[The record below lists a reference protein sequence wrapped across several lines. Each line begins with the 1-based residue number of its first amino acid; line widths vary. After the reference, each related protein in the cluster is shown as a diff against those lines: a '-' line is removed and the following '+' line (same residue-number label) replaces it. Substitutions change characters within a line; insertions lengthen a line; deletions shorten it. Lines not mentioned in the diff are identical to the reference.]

1 MSRARR
7 FADKGNLHSLVLNA
21 TDGSAS
27 DIGEKI
33 LLDGTDTSASN
44 SGFTILLED
53 ATGNA
58 DVEVTT
64 YLDNGVFNFT
74 TPPKNENHV
83 MFRVTAPV
91 NTSYISLA
99 DATYVQ
105 LTFTQVDYNIGGGWD
120 ASINSFKPPIAGYYQ
135 LQAQWHLNSEVDT
148 QQMGIFWRRNES
160 GSSSSDHG
168 DEIARCPYSRHV
180 NYYNN
185 AAGGTDDFYAS
196 SIDSKII
203 MYFNGDTDF
212 VNVRAYSANEDGQ
225 GVNIFEAPYNFWF
238 SGQLVSRSPIGHAG
252 LNAVT

>member
-1 MSRARR
+1 MARARQLAGR
-7 FADKGNLHSLVLNA
+7 GNYDTLLLDASSADTDVGEQILLDSS
-21 TDGSAS
+21 DGSGS
-27 DIGEKI
+27 DIGFAI
-33 LLDGTDTSASN
+33 LQ
-44 SGFTILLED
+44 ED
-53 ATGNA
+53 ATDNP
-58 DVEVTT
+58 DVEVST

-105 LTFTQVDYNIGGGWD
+105 LTFTQVDYNIGGGFD
-120 ASINSFKPPIAGYYQ
+120 VSTNSFKPPIAGYYQ
-135 LQAQWHLNSEVDT
+135 LQCQWHLYASPLADT
-148 QQMGIFWRRNES
+148 HQMQIQWRRNEL
-160 GSSSSDHG
+160 GSSSGDFG
-168 DEIARCPYSRHV
+168 DEIARCPYSRH
-180 NYYNN
+180 NINGLTN
-185 AAGGTDDFYAS
+185 DDMYAS

-212 VNVRAYSANEDGQ
+212 VNIRAYVDTDSSQTA
-225 GVNIFEAPYNFWF
+225 NIFAAPYNFWF

>member
-1 MSRARR
+1 MARARQLAGR
-7 FADKGNLHSLVLNA
+7 GNYDTLLLDASSADTDVGEQILLDSS
-21 TDGSAS
+21 DGSGS
-27 DIGEKI
+27 DIGFAI
-33 LLDGTDTSASN
+33 LQ
-44 SGFTILLED
+44 ED
-53 ATGNA
+53 ATDNA

-83 MFRVTAPV
+83 MFRVTRPV
-91 NTSYISLA
+91 DVTGIVLA
-99 DATYVQ
+99 DATYVE

-135 LQAQWHLNSEVDT
+135 LQAQWHDLSGTDV
-148 QQMGIFWRRNES
+148 QQMLIAWRRNATGAGS
-160 GSSSSDHG
+160 GNLG

-212 VNVRAYSANEDGQ
+212 VNIRAYVDTDSSQTA
-225 GVNIFEAPYNFWF
+225 NIFAAPYNFWV

>member
-1 MSRARR
+1 MARARQLASR
-7 FADKGNLHSLVLNA
+7 GNYDTLLLDASA
-21 TDGSAS
+21 TDTDVGEQILLDSSDGSGS
-27 DIGEKI
+27 DIGFAI
-33 LLDGTDTSASN
+33 LQ
-44 SGFTILLED
+44 ED
-53 ATGNA
+53 ATDNP
-58 DVEVTT
+58 DVEVST

-135 LQAQWHLNSEVDT
+135 LQCQWHLYESVDT

-160 GSSSSDHG
+160 GTSSSDFG
-168 DEIARCPYSRHV
+168 DEIARCPFSRHV
-180 NYYNN
+180 TYGLTN
-185 AAGGTDDFYAS
+185 DDLYAS

-203 MYFNGDTDF
+203 MYLNGDTDF
-212 VNVRAYSANEDGQ
+212 VNVRAYVDTEDGQ
-225 GVNIFEAPYNFWF
+225 SAKIFEAPYNFWF
-238 SGQLVSRSPIGHAG
+238 SGQLVSRSPIGDADI
-252 LNAVT
+252 NSIT

>member
-83 MFRVTAPV
+83 MFRVTRPQDVTGIA
-91 NTSYISLA
+91 LA
-99 DATYVQ
+99 HNTYVQ

-120 ASINSFKPPIAGYYQ
+120 ASINSFKPPIAGY
-135 LQAQWHLNSEVDT
+135 
-148 QQMGIFWRRNES
+148 
-160 GSSSSDHG
+160 
-168 DEIARCPYSRHV
+168 
-180 NYYNN
+180 
-185 AAGGTDDFYAS
+185 
-196 SIDSKII
+196 
-203 MYFNGDTDF
+203 
-212 VNVRAYSANEDGQ
+212 
-225 GVNIFEAPYNFWF
+225 
-238 SGQLVSRSPIGHAG
+238 
-252 LNAVT
+252 

>member
-1 MSRARR
+1 MSKARELAGR
-7 FADKGNLHSLVLNA
+7 GNYDTLLLDASSADTDVGEQILLDSS
-21 TDGSAS
+21 DGSGS
-27 DIGEKI
+27 DIGFAI
-33 LLDGTDTSASN
+33 LQ
-44 SGFTILLED
+44 ED
-53 ATGNA
+53 ATDNA

-168 DEIARCPYSRHV
+168 DEIARCPFSRYNV
-180 NYYNN
+180 NGLTN
-185 AAGGTDDFYAS
+185 DDLYAS

-212 VNVRAYSANEDGQ
+212 VNIRAYVDTDSSQTA
-225 GVNIFEAPYNFWF
+225 NIFAAPYNFWF

>member
-1 MSRARR
+1 MARARQLASR
-7 FADKGNLHSLVLNA
+7 GNYDTLLLDASAADTDVGEQILLDSS
-21 TDGSAS
+21 DGSGS
-27 DIGEKI
+27 DIGFAI
-33 LLDGTDTSASN
+33 LQ
-44 SGFTILLED
+44 ED
-53 ATGNA
+53 ATDNA

-83 MFRVTAPV
+83 MFRVTRPQDVTGIA
-91 NTSYISLA
+91 LA
-99 DATYVQ
+99 HNTYVQ

-212 VNVRAYSANEDGQ
+212 VNVRAYSANEDSQ

-238 SGQLVSRSPIGHAG
+238 SGQLVSRSPIGDADI
-252 LNAVT
+252 NSIT

>member
-1 MSRARR
+1 MARARQLASR
-7 FADKGNLHSLVLNA
+7 GNYDTLLLDASA
-21 TDGSAS
+21 TDTDVGEQILLDSSDGSGS
-27 DIGEKI
+27 DIGFAI
-33 LLDGTDTSASN
+33 LQ
-44 SGFTILLED
+44 ED
-53 ATGNA
+53 ATDNP
-58 DVEVTT
+58 DVEVST

-83 MFRVTAPV
+83 MFRVTRPV
-91 NTSYISLA
+91 DVTGIALA
-99 DATYVQ
+99 HNTYVQ

-135 LQAQWHLNSEVDT
+135 LQAQWQLNSSVDT

-160 GSSSSDHG
+160 GSSSGDFG
-168 DEIARCPYSRHV
+168 DEALRCPYSRHV

-212 VNVRAYSANEDGQ
+212 VNIRAYVDTDSSQTA
-225 GVNIFEAPYNFWF
+225 NIFAAPYNFWF

>member
-1 MSRARR
+1 MARARELAGR
-7 FADKGNLHSLVLNA
+7 GNYDTLLLDASSADTDVGEQILLDSS
-21 TDGSAS
+21 DGSGS
-27 DIGEKI
+27 DIGFAI
-33 LLDGTDTSASN
+33 LQ
-44 SGFTILLED
+44 ED
-53 ATGNA
+53 ATDNA

-83 MFRVTAPV
+83 MFRVTRPV
-91 NTSYISLA
+91 DVTGVVLA
-99 DATYVQ
+99 DVTYVG

-120 ASINSFKPPIAGYYQ
+120 SSINSFKPPIAGYYQ

-212 VNVRAYSANEDGQ
+212 VNIRAYVDTDSSQTA
-225 GVNIFEAPYNFWF
+225 NIFAAPYNFWF

>member
-1 MSRARR
+1 MSKARELAGR
-7 FADKGNLHSLVLNA
+7 GNYDTLLLDSSSADTDVGEQILLDSS
-21 TDGSAS
+21 DGSGS
-27 DIGEKI
+27 DIGFAI
-33 LLDGTDTSASN
+33 LQ
-44 SGFTILLED
+44 ED
-53 ATGNA
+53 ATDNA

-135 LQAQWHLNSEVDT
+135 LQAQWILNSAVDT

-160 GSSSSDHG
+160 GSSSGDFG
-168 DEIARCPYSRHV
+168 DEALRCPYSRHV
-180 NYYNN
+180 NYYNT

-238 SGQLVSRSPIGHAG
+238 SGQ
-252 LNAVT
+252 

>member
-1 MSRARR
+1 MSKARELAGR
-7 FADKGNLHSLVLNA
+7 GNYDTLLLDASSADTDVGEQILLDSS
-21 TDGSAS
+21 DGSGS
-27 DIGEKI
+27 DIGFAI
-33 LLDGTDTSASN
+33 LQ
-44 SGFTILLED
+44 ED
-53 ATGNA
+53 ATDNA

-83 MFRVTAPV
+83 MFRVTRPQDVTGIA
-91 NTSYISLA
+91 LA
-99 DATYVQ
+99 HNTYVQ
-105 LTFTQVDYNIGGGWD
+105 LTFTQVDYNIGGGFD
-120 ASINSFKPPIAGYYQ
+120 VSTNSFKPPIAGYYQ
-135 LQAQWHLNSEVDT
+135 LQAQWHDLSGTDV
-148 QQMGIFWRRNES
+148 QQMLIAWRRNATGAGS
-160 GSSSSDHG
+160 GNLG
-168 DEIARCPYSRHV
+168 DEIARCPFSRYNV
-180 NYYNN
+180 NGLTN
-185 AAGGTDDFYAS
+185 DDLYAS

>member
-1 MSRARR
+1 MARARQLASR
-7 FADKGNLHSLVLNA
+7 GNYDTLLLDASA
-21 TDGSAS
+21 TDTDVGEQILLDSSDGSGS
-27 DIGEKI
+27 DIGFAI
-33 LLDGTDTSASN
+33 LQ
-44 SGFTILLED
+44 ED
-53 ATGNA
+53 ATDNP
-58 DVEVTT
+58 DVEVST

-135 LQAQWHLNSEVDT
+135 LQCQWHLYESVDT

-160 GSSSSDHG
+160 GTSSSDFG
-168 DEIARCPYSRHV
+168 DEIARCPFSRHV
-180 NYYNN
+180 TYGLTN
-185 AAGGTDDFYAS
+185 DDLYAS

-238 SGQLVSRSPIGHAG
+238 SGQLVSRSPIGDADI
-252 LNAVT
+252 NSIT